1 VLHVAPTVAAS
12 DGTSVAV
19 LAMLRALG
27 DETDVDALLLAGEY
41 DGLGL
46 HPALPRDSSVRILP
60 VLQPL
65 RGRLG
70 YTVGYPPRFSRAL
83 SELAAS
89 ADIVHLHGLWLYP
102 TIIGG
107 RILRRLR
114 RRYVLSL
121 HGALMTDAMARSRIK
136 KALALALFER
146 RTIEAASMV
155 VATSQVELDQ
165 VRSIGFSV
173 TGTVLPLAVD
183 PAAVAFFSRARA
195 DSPSTDARHVRTVL
209 CVSRFHSRKRLVE
222 VVRAFADVAQQVP
235 EWHLRIVGPDY
246 EEGYRAKVLAAA
258 RESGLAGRI
267 SVEPATEGERL
278 WTAYRNAD
286 LFLLAS
292 TFEKFG
298 LVVAEALAAGVPVI
312 ATRGT
317 PWPQLAGEECG
328 WWIDSSLETLPA
340 TLKTAM
346 SISPAD
352 RREMGQRGVR
362 LVERDFS
369 LRALGRGLAAVYDSV
384 RGGSKESSG
393 R

>member
-1 VLHVAPTVAAS
+1 
-12 DGTSVAV
+12 
-19 LAMLRALG
+19 MLRALG
-27 DETDVDALLLAGEY
+27 DETDIDALLLAGEY

-65 RGRLG
+65 GGRLG
-70 YTVGYPPRFSRAL
+70 YTVGYPAGFSRTM

-89 ADIVHLHGLWLYP
+89 ADLVHLHGLWLYP

-121 HGALMTDAMARSRIK
+121 HGSLMTEAMARSRIK

-146 RTIEAASMV
+146 RTIEAASV
-155 VATSQVELDQ
+155 VIATSQTELEQ
-165 VRSIGFSV
+165 MRSLGFSV
-173 TGTVLPLAVD
+173 TGIVLPLAVD
-183 PAAVAFFSRARA
+183 PAAVAFFSGARA
-195 DSPSTDARHVRTVL
+195 GDTPSTDARHERTVL

-222 VVRAFADVAQQVP
+222 VVRAFADVAQQFP
-235 EWHLRIVGPDY
+235 EWRLRILGPDY

-267 SVEPATEGERL
+267 SVELASEGERL

-292 TFEKFG
+292 TFENFG

-317 PWPQLAGEECG
+317 PWPQLAGEGCG

-346 SISPAD
+346 STSPAD
-352 RREMGQRGVR
+352 LREMGQRGVR

-369 LRALGRGLAAVYDSV
+369 LRALGRGLAAVYQSV
-384 RGGSKESSG
+384 RGSS
-393 R
+393 